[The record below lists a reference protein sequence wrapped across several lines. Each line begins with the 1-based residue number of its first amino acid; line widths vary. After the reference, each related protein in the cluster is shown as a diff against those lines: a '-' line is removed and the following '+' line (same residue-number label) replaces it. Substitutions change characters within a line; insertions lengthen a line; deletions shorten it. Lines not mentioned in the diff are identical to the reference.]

1 MERQFTFVKRF
12 DMQDH
17 PFRDFAHLNDASFD
31 ISDVSL
37 PALPKGKPPQV
48 NPENFL
54 TLYCL
59 QDDR

>member
-1 MERQFTFVKRF
+1 MERQFTFAKRF

-17 PFRDFAHLNDASFD
+17 PFRDFAYLNDASFD
-31 ISDVSL
+31 ASGVSL
-37 PALPKGKPPQV
+37 PPLPIGKPPVV
-48 NPENFL
+48 NAENFL